1 MVVLWL
7 MANVLNCVT
16 FLFLVFS
23 EFQTSLLPNKKHIGL
38 FFVIDGYFPLLII
51 ACKSC
56 LLLLWKHRADCHCRG
71 LPPSTPTL
79 QPNPF
84 KFICEEN
91 TQQQHEKQKGSQERR
106 EIKRDEIGA
115 KMEKEAGII
124 DRERWDENG
133 WHSKQAVGVGGTSFH
148 RNNLISSSL
157 EFVV

>member
-1 MVVLWL
+1 MIFMIVLWL
-7 MANVLNCVT
+7 MANMLNCVT
-16 FLFLVFS
+16 FLFVVFS

-71 LPPSTPTL
+71 LPPQHTNPSTQSL
-79 QPNPF
+79 QIYLWR
-84 KFICEEN
+84 KHTTAAWEAEGISG
-91 TQQQHEKQKGSQERR
+91 TKRD
-106 EIKRDEIGA
+106 KRDEIGA

-133 WHSKQAVGVGGTSFH
+133 WHSKQAVGWGGGD
-148 RNNLISSSL
+148 
-157 EFVV
+157 

>member
-16 FLFLVFS
+16 FLFVVFS

-106 EIKRDEIGA
+106 EIKEMRLGL
-115 KMEKEAGII
+115 KWK
-124 DRERWDENG
+124 R
-133 WHSKQAVGVGGTSFH
+133 KQG
-148 RNNLISSSL
+148 L
-157 EFVV
+157 